1 LSSDSTSSEYRYV
14 WDMSELV
21 HVGRDGL
28 VRCPWSNTDDLY
40 VRYHDDEWGVP
51 VSDDRGLFERVFL
64 EGFQSGLSWI
74 TILRKREN
82 FREAFAGFD
91 IERVAKYGPEDI
103 QRLMSDAGII
113 RHKGKIKATINNAQ
127 KALDLI
133 AKEGSLAKYFWAW
146 EPIHNRNVSETI
158 PSLTAES
165 DALSRDLKEKE
176 WVWVGPTTMYAFM
189 QAVGI
194 VNDHATDCH
203 SWEHIEEKRNRFIR
217 PL

>member
-1 LSSDSTSSEYRYV
+1 
-14 WDMSELV
+14 MSELV

-51 VSDDRGLFERVFL
+51 VSDDRGLFERVCL

>member
-1 LSSDSTSSEYRYV
+1 
-14 WDMSELV
+14 MSELV
-21 HVGRDGL
+21 HVGQDGL
-28 VRCPWSNTDDLY
+28 VRCPWSNMDDLY

-51 VSDDRGLFERVFL
+51 VSDDRGLFERICL

-91 IERVAKYGPEDI
+91 IETVAKYGPEDI
-103 QRLMSDAGII
+103 QRLMGDAGII
-113 RHKGKIKATINNAQ
+113 RHEGKIKATINNAQ

-146 EPIHNRNVSETI
+146 EPRHDRNISETI
-158 PSLTAES
+158 PPLTAES
-165 DALSRDLKEKE
+165 DALSRDLKKKE

-189 QAVGI
+189 QAVGM

-203 SWEHIEEKRNRFIR
+203 SWKSIEEKRNQFIR